1 MGVTDKKSTRI
12 SIKKNKR
19 ANVSKTQKVEKS
31 APKLSSESGSIASPA
46 RVSVRRQRHIVS
58 Y

>member
-19 ANVSKTQKVEKS
+19 ASVSKTPKVEKS
-31 APKLSSESGSIASPA
+31 APKVSSESGSNASPA